1 MMDMAVSALFRAW
14 LTTVVA
20 ISLLIAGVALARA
33 WDGAIYLQLLEET
46 WTLDG

>member
-20 ISLLIAGVALARA
+20 VSLLFAGVAVARV
-33 WDGAIYLQLLEET
+33 WDGAIYLQALEEA
-46 WTLDG
+46 WPLDE